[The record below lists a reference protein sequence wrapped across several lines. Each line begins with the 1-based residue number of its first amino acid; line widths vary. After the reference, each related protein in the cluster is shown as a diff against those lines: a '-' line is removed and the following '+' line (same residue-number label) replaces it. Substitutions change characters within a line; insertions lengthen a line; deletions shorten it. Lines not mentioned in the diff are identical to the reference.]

1 MNVCERDLHLK
12 KISTLNLFYSIVIR
26 PALNILR
33 FLFRLMNVAIV
44 TQRKHCYSNNKE
56 NMKKQQHIDSPF
68 PLSRKD
74 SCFYHLRVFFWF
86 NLPFKSF
93 FYSFYRLRVKKYCY
107 AVYRGGNGRSQ
118 TNAAVKLPYFT
129 SAFGSKFFF
138 LLLSFIS

>member
-56 NMKKQQHIDSPF
+56 NMKKQQHIDSISLKPKGQ
-68 PLSRKD
+68 L
-74 SCFYHLRVFFWF
+74 L
-86 NLPFKSF
+86 LPFKSF
-93 FYSFYRLRVKKYCY
+93 LLI
-107 AVYRGGNGRSQ
+107 Q
-118 TNAAVKLPYFT
+118 FT
-129 SAFGSKFFF
+129 IKEFF
-138 LLLSFIS
+138 LIHFTA